1 MQALSQ
7 DDVENSAQASL
18 AAVKADRAFF
28 TRFERGEIEM
38 STDAG
43 MKVIKADDNKV
54 YAAII
59 RGGEFDEGSAVGGDS
74 RKAALIVKVIDIAA
88 QNADQ
93 NGP

>member
-1 MQALSQ
+1 
-7 DDVENSAQASL
+7 
-18 AAVKADRAFF
+18 
-28 TRFERGEIEM
+28 M
-38 STDAG
+38 STGAG

-59 RGGEFDEGSAVGGDS
+59 RGGDFDEGTDIGGDS

-88 QNADQ
+88 QDVDQ